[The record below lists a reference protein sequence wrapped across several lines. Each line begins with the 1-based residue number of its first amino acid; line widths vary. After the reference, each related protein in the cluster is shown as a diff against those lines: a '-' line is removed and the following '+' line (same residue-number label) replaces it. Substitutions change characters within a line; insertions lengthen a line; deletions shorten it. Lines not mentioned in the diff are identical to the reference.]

1 MTMLRLP
8 LPAQAFGPDVL
19 AALRDADVAD
29 ETIHLADEAA
39 GWAPE
44 LAAGEREA
52 LALVVLALLDARAG
66 GSTRLALAEVA
77 PRLARLGMG
86 GAPAARA
93 AALAAALGAAPP
105 APALAALVGA
115 PGDYRPL
122 LVRGGFLHTERDLL
136 LEERVASALAA
147 RLDGPDA
154 PVGAGALAAAV
165 AGAAPPG
172 RRFTGE
178 QEAALRSAL
187 LRPLTVVTGGPGTGK
202 TALAAGIVR
211 ALMALG
217 VPADEIALAAPTG
230 KAANRIGETLAAAL
244 AGAGTGG
251 AAPAPRTLHRLL
263 GFRGGRAGLALAGG
277 ELRHHQNYPLPHR
290 AVLVDETSMV
300 DLDLMERLL
309 RAVRPD
315 ARLVLMGDAD
325 QLPSI
330 DAGAVFRDLGPVAL
344 SLTVSH
350 RQDPADPAGAALL
363 AAARAVKA
371 GDLAPLPPPIA
382 DPAALAF
389 AGFEQLEAAEGAA
402 DRAADRHLLSAFL
415 DVWYRTRV
423 RALPDYEALSS
434 RAYRLRGGELDGAE
448 LPALQALLQHHQRLR
463 LLSLTRGPWSPT
475 GADALNAAMAR
486 RAAADLQLRPPSESA
501 RGAELSPGAPVLMTR
516 NDYLRGL
523 YNGDQGVVVRVSPAG
538 EPARL
543 AAAFPRGAG
552 VALFPLEGVR
562 HDLDLAWASTVHK
575 AQGAELDHAALI
587 LPERDVPLLSRELL
601 YTALT
606 RARRSVV
613 VLGRRELLARGAAR
627 PLARSSGLAAA
638 LDGRAMPR
646 G

>member
-1 MTMLRLP
+1 VTLFRLP
-8 LPAQAFGPDVL
+8 LPAQALGPEVL

-29 ETIHLADEAA
+29 ETIHLAGEAA

-44 LAAGEREA
+44 LAAAEREA

-77 PRLARLGMG
+77 PRLARLGVS

-93 AALAAALGAAPP
+93 AALAEALRAAPP
-105 APALAALVGA
+105 PPALAALVGA

-122 LVRGGFLHTERDLL
+122 VVRGAFLHTERDLL
-136 LEERVASALAA
+136 LEERVAGALAA
-147 RLDGPDA
+147 RLEGPDA
-154 PVGAGALAAAV
+154 PVGAGTLAAAV
-165 AGAAPPG
+165 ADAAPPG
-172 RRFTGE
+172 RRFTAE

-211 ALMALG
+211 ALLALG
-217 VPADEIALAAPTG
+217 VAADEIALAAPTG
-230 KAANRIGETLAAAL
+230 KAANRIGETLAGAL
-244 AGAGTGG
+244 ADAGG
-251 AAPAPRTLHRLL
+251 AAAPTPRTLHRLL

-371 GDLAPLPPPIA
+371 GDLAPLPPPVA
-382 DPAALAF
+382 DPGALAF
-389 AGFEQLEAAEGAA
+389 AGFEQLEAAETPPA
-402 DRAADRHLLSAFL
+402 RLLSAFL

-423 RALPDYEALSS
+423 RALPDYDALST

-448 LPALQALLQHHQRLR
+448 LPPLLALLQHHQRLR

-475 GADALNAAMAR
+475 GAEALNAALAR
-486 RAAADLQLRPPSESA
+486 RASADLRLLPSEGA
-501 RGAELSPGAPVLMTR
+501 RNAELAPGAPVLMTR

-523 YNGDQGVVVRVSPAG
+523 YNGDQGVVVRVAPPG

-606 RARRSVV
+606 RVRRSVV

-627 PLARSSGLAAA
+627 PLARSSGLGAA
-638 LDGRAMPR
+638 LAARVMPR